1 MDRKLNLIARV
12 DFTLNNINHTLSV
25 THDAKVYTAFVLLH
39 KDTTD
44 GQ

>member
-1 MDRKLNLIARV
+1 MDRKFNLIARV
-12 DFTLNNINHTLSV
+12 DFTLNNINHTWSV
-25 THDAKVYTAFVLLH
+25 THDAKVSKTFLLLH

>member
-25 THDAKVYTAFVLLH
+25 THDANVYKTFVLLH
-39 KDTTD
+39 KDITD